1 MRQFTKIVETTI
13 IDDTGE
19 EKTTRK
25 TRHTLRN
32 WQELSR
38 EEKEYQIEKNQ
49 EGIYEYYQDCNY
61 ESYKYELENLRE
73 DFRDISF
80 EDIYLDS
87 NSQGWWID
95 RVKDF
100 KLHFDDIEIYD
111 ESLYIDYDMKIR
123 QDIDYIEIY
132 GSSYYGISD
141 EKWSK
146 IMSTKKYQNWI
157 GKVQKRVD
165 EWKNRVNEICYNLGH
180 NEYNFPSLEEDS
192 YIFDYYFEDI
202 EFEDV
207 EELSE
212 KDDIYV

>member
-25 TRHTLRN
+25 TLHTIKS

-38 EEKEYQIEKNQ
+38 EEKEEEIEKHQ
-49 EGIYEYYQDCNY
+49 DGIYEYYQDCNY
-61 ESYKYELENLRE
+61 ESYKCELENLRE
-73 DFRDISF
+73 EFRDISF
-80 EDIYLDS
+80 TDIYLDS

-100 KLHFDDIEIYD
+100 KLNFDDIEIYD

-146 IMSTKKYQNWI
+146 IMNTKKYQNWVS
-157 GKVQKRVD
+157 KAQKRVD
-165 EWKNRVNEICYNLGH
+165 EWRDRVNEICYNLA
-180 NEYNFPSLEEDS
+180 NYEYYFPTLEKDS
-192 YIFDYYFEDI
+192 YIFDCYFDDM
-202 EFEDV
+202 EFESV
-207 EELSE
+207 EESE
-212 KDDIYV
+212 

>member
-25 TRHTLRN
+25 TLHTIKS

-38 EEKEYQIEKNQ
+38 EEKEEEIEKNK

-61 ESYKYELENLRE
+61 EDYKCELENLKE
-73 DFRDISF
+73 DFKDISF

-87 NSQGWWID
+87 NPQGWWID

-100 KLHFDDIEIYD
+100 KLHFDDIEIYN
-111 ESLYIDYDMKIR
+111 EILYIDYDMKIR
-123 QDIDYIEIY
+123 QDINYIEIY
-132 GSSYYGISD
+132 SSSYRGISVK
-141 EKWSK
+141 KWNR
-146 IMSTKKYQNWI
+146 IINTKKYQNWI

-180 NEYNFPSLEEDS
+180 SEYNFPSLEEDS
-192 YIFDYYFEDI
+192 YIFDCYFKDI
-202 EFEDV
+202 EFEDI
-207 EELSE
+207 EELN
-212 KDDIYV
+212 D

>member
-25 TRHTLRN
+25 TLHTIKS

-38 EEKEYQIEKNQ
+38 EEKEEEIEKHQN
-49 EGIYEYYQDCNY
+49 GIYEYYQDCNY
-61 ESYKYELENLRE
+61 ESYKCELENLRE
-73 DFRDISF
+73 EFRDISF
-80 EDIYLDS
+80 TDIYLDS

-100 KLHFDDIEIYD
+100 KLNFDDIEIYD
-111 ESLYIDYDMKIR
+111 ECLYIDYDMKIR
-123 QDIDYIEIY
+123 QDINYIEVY

-157 GKVQKRVD
+157 NKAQKRVD
-165 EWKNRVNEICYNLGH
+165 EWRDRVNEICYNLAH
-180 NEYNFPSLEEDS
+180 YEYYFPTLEEDS
-192 YIFDYYFEDI
+192 YIFDCYFDDM
-202 EFEDV
+202 EFESV
-207 EELSE
+207 EEI
-212 KDDIYV
+212 K

>member
-13 IDDTGE
+13 IYDTGE

-25 TRHTLRN
+25 TRHTIKN

-38 EEKEYQIEKNQ
+38 EEKEEEIEKHQ

-61 ESYKYELENLRE
+61 EDYKCELENLKE
-73 DFRDISF
+73 DFKDISF

-100 KLHFDDIEIYD
+100 KLHFDDIEIYN
-111 ESLYIDYDMKIR
+111 EILYIDYDMKIR
-123 QDIDYIEIY
+123 QDINYIEIY
-132 GSSYYGISD
+132 GSSYYGVSD

-146 IMSTKKYQNWI
+146 ITSTKKYQNWI
-157 GKVQKRVD
+157 DKAQKRVD
-165 EWKNRVNEICYNLGH
+165 EWKNRVNDICYNLGH
-180 NEYNFPSLEEDS
+180 SEYNFPSLEEDS
-192 YIFDYYFEDI
+192 YIFDCYFEDTEFEDI
-202 EFEDV
+202 E
-207 EELSE
+207 ELN
-212 KDDIYV
+212 D

>member
-25 TRHTLRN
+25 TLHIIKS

-38 EEKEYQIEKNQ
+38 EEKEYQIEKNK

-61 ESYKYELENLRE
+61 DDYKCELENLKE
-73 DFRDISF
+73 DFKDISF

-100 KLHFDDIEIYD
+100 KLHFDDIEIYN
-111 ESLYIDYDMKIR
+111 EILYIDYDMKIR
-123 QDIDYIEIY
+123 QDINYIEIY
-132 GSSYYGISD
+132 GSSYYWERD

-146 IMSTKKYQNWI
+146 ITNTKKYQNWI
-157 GKVQKRVD
+157 GKVRKRVD
-165 EWKNRVNEICYNLGH
+165 EWKNRVNDICYNLGH
-180 NEYNFPSLEEDS
+180 SEYNFPSLEEDS
-192 YIFDYYFEDI
+192 YIFDCYFEDTEFEDI
-202 EFEDV
+202 E
-207 EELSE
+207 ELN
-212 KDDIYV
+212 D

>member
-25 TRHTLRN
+25 TLHTIKS

-38 EEKEYQIEKNQ
+38 EEKEEEIEKNK

-61 ESYKYELENLRE
+61 EDYKCELENLKE
-73 DFRDISF
+73 DFKDISF

-100 KLHFDDIEIYD
+100 KLHFDDIEIYN
-111 ESLYIDYDMKIR
+111 EILYIDYDMKIR
-123 QDIDYIEIY
+123 QDINYIEIY
-132 GSSYYGISD
+132 SSSYRGISVK
-141 EKWSK
+141 KWNR
-146 IMSTKKYQNWI
+146 IINTKKYQNWI

-180 NEYNFPSLEEDS
+180 SEYNFPSLEEDS
-192 YIFDYYFEDI
+192 YIFDCYFKDI
-202 EFEDV
+202 EFEDI
-207 EELSE
+207 EELN
-212 KDDIYV
+212 D

>member
-13 IDDTGE
+13 IDDKGE
-19 EKTTRK
+19 AKTTRK
-25 TRHTLRN
+25 TLHTIKS

-38 EEKEYQIEKNQ
+38 EEKEEEIEKHQ

-61 ESYKYELENLRE
+61 EDYKCELENLKE
-73 DFRDISF
+73 DFKDISF

-100 KLHFDDIEIYD
+100 KLHFDDIEVYN

-132 GSSYYGISD
+132 SSSYRGISVK
-141 EKWSK
+141 KWNR
-146 IMSTKKYQNWI
+146 IISTKKYQNWI
-157 GKVQKRVD
+157 DKAQKRVD
-165 EWKNRVNEICYNLGH
+165 EWKNRVNDICYNLGH
-180 NEYNFPSLEEDS
+180 SEYNFPSLEEDS
-192 YIFDYYFEDI
+192 YIFDCYFKDTEFEDI
-202 EFEDV
+202 E
-207 EELSE
+207 ELN
-212 KDDIYV
+212 D

>member
-25 TRHTLRN
+25 TLHTIKS

-38 EEKEYQIEKNQ
+38 EEKEEEIEKHQ

-61 ESYKYELENLRE
+61 EDYKCELENLKE
-73 DFRDISF
+73 DFKDISF

-100 KLHFDDIEIYD
+100 KLHFDDIEIYN

-123 QDIDYIEIY
+123 QDINYIEIY
-132 GSSYYGISD
+132 GSSYYGVSD

-146 IMSTKKYQNWI
+146 ITSTKKYQNWI
-157 GKVQKRVD
+157 NKAQKRVD
-165 EWKNRVNEICYNLGH
+165 EWRDRVNEICYNLGH
-180 NEYNFPSLEEDS
+180 SEYNFPSLEEDS
-192 YIFDYYFEDI
+192 YIFDCYFEDTEFEDI
-202 EFEDV
+202 E
-207 EELSE
+207 ELN
-212 KDDIYV
+212 D

>member
-1 MRQFTKIVETTI
+1 MRQFTKIVDTTI
-13 IDDTGE
+13 IDDKGE

-25 TRHTLRN
+25 TLHTIKS

-38 EEKEYQIEKNQ
+38 EEKEEEIEKHQ

-61 ESYKYELENLRE
+61 EDYKCELENLKE
-73 DFRDISF
+73 DFKDISF

-100 KLHFDDIEIYD
+100 KLHFDDIEVYN

-132 GSSYYGISD
+132 SSSYRGISVK
-141 EKWSK
+141 KWNK
-146 IMSTKKYQNWI
+146 IISTKKYQNWMN
-157 GKVQKRVD
+157 K
-165 EWKNRVNEICYNLGH
+165 
-180 NEYNFPSLEEDS
+180 
-192 YIFDYYFEDI
+192 
-202 EFEDV
+202 
-207 EELSE
+207 ELKKHRS
-212 KDDIYV
+212 

>member
-1 MRQFTKIVETTI
+1 MRQFTKIVETKTI
-13 IDDTGE
+13 YDTGE
-19 EKTTRK
+19 EKNTTRK
-25 TRHTLRN
+25 TLHTIKS
-32 WQELSR
+32 WQELTR
-38 EEKEYQIEKNQ
+38 EEKEREILKRQ
-49 EGIYEYYQDCNY
+49 ESIYEYYQDCNY
-61 ESYKYELENLRE
+61 ESYKSELENLKE
-73 DFRDISF
+73 DFKDISF

-123 QDIDYIEIY
+123 QDINYIEIY

-146 IMSTKKYQNWI
+146 IISTKKYQNWI

-180 NEYNFPSLEEDS
+180 NEYNFPSLEEES
-192 YIFDYYFEDI
+192 YIFECYFEDM
-202 EFEDV
+202 EFESV
-207 EELSE
+207 EEI
-212 KDDIYV
+212 K

>member
-49 EGIYEYYQDCNY
+49 EGIFEYYQDCNY
-61 ESYKYELENLRE
+61 EDYKYELENLRE

-95 RVKDF
+95 RIRDF

-111 ESLYIDYDMKIR
+111 ECLYIDYDMKIR
-123 QDIDYIEIY
+123 QDIAYIEIY

-146 IMSTKKYQNWI
+146 ITSTKKYQNWI

-192 YIFDYYFEDI
+192 YIFDYYFEDM